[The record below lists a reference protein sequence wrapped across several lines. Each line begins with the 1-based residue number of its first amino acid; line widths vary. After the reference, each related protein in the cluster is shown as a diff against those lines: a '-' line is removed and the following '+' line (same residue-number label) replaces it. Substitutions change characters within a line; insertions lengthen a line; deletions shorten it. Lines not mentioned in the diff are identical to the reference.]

1 MTSHQVNSQTGS
13 LPATTAEGFETDVV
27 EASRARPVVVDFWAP
42 WCAPCHQLA
51 PLVER
56 VAARFAG
63 QVDAVKLNIDEA
75 SEIARRYRVQS
86 IPTLKAFR
94 GGAVAGE
101 LTGMQSEQAL
111 MGLFNSVAP
120 TEADRRVADAEA
132 AGEVAQREQLLRQ
145 ALDDDPAHRDATVGL
160 TRLLLDR
167 GDTDEARR
175 LLDRLVEDDE
185 VARLR
190 AQIDLGAA
198 GRDHAERTRLAEAA
212 DAGDTQAALEL
223 GRALAADG
231 EHEAAIERLLGAVA
245 DPGTRE
251 PGRQALLEVF
261 AVLGDDHP
269 LTQHARP
276 RLARALY

>member
-1 MTSHQVNSQTGS
+1 MTSHQVNGQAGT
-13 LPATTAEGFETDVV
+13 LPATTAERFDADVV
-27 EASRARPVVVDFWAP
+27 EASHTRPVVVDFWAP

-51 PLVER
+51 PIVER
-56 VAARFAG
+56 VADRFAG

-75 SEIARRYRVQS
+75 PEIARRYRVQS
-86 IPTLKAFR
+86 IPTLKSFR

-101 LTGMQSEQAL
+101 LTGMQSEQSL
-111 MGLFNSVAP
+111 VGLFNSVAP
-120 TEADRRVADAEA
+120 TTADWLVADAEA
-132 AGEVAQREQLLRQ
+132 AGNAAQRERLLRQ
-145 ALDDDPAHRDATVGL
+145 ALEDDPAHRDAIVGL
-160 TRLLLDR
+160 AGLLLDR

-198 GRDHAERTRLAEAA
+198 GRDDAERTRLAEAA

-231 EHEAAIERLLGAVA
+231 EHEVAIERLLAAVA
-245 DPGTRE
+245 DPATRE
-251 PGRQALLEVF
+251 AARQALLEVF
-261 AVLGDDHP
+261 AVLGDDHE
-269 LTQHARP
+269 LTQRARP